1 MDPAKRLMDLVE
13 MAKPRELPASMT
25 MEKCLQI
32 LNEIHQLGTFYA
44 EDGHDEEKAFIL
56 FLRYISIVV
65 EELPRHPNF
74 FTLTM
79 PERCALDTQ
88 ALRSMSKAE
97 LLKQHIRS
105 KYELEKSEQHKL
117 KQQMKQQEPM
127 LDPFVASTSGSQ
139 SSQLLEQQLLSPY
152 VQCQS
157 VSLQPIMFQRL
168 IIPNN
173 IPELFLAQH
182 SLITATAAAADQQQN
197 ASEVPLHIA
206 ILYGRLVSK
215 SLIVSQLL
223 PCAYDT
229 IQKRDFRRFAADR
242 ESGENLPIV
251 GCICSSLEGTS
262 RLGFFRS
269 CQISE
274 MVCIVCAPGP
284 NNTKVFHLVNMSP
297 NGGLSAFH
305 QTTTSGSSSSR
316 TAAAQANLM
325 LSTCAHLHITE
336 ATTAKMTVHR
346 RTQEAEG
353 QGVHEQQQQQR
364 TNPGTEPAAKVPSAS
379 PNANSSSSSKE
390 QQQAM

>member
-44 EDGHDEEKAFIL
+44 EDGHDDEKAFIL

-74 FTLTM
+74 FTLPM
-79 PERCALDTQ
+79 LERYALDTQ
-88 ALRSMSKAE
+88 ALRLMSKAE
-97 LLKQHIRS
+97 VLKQHIRS

-127 LDPFVASTSGSQ
+127 LDPFVASTSGSK

-182 SLITATAAAADQQQN
+182 SLITATAAAADQQQQQQQN

-206 ILYGRLVSK
+206 ILYEFLYEK
-215 SLIVSQLL
+215 SLLQGI
-223 PCAYDT
+223 
-229 IQKRDFRRFAADR
+229 
-242 ESGENLPIV
+242 
-251 GCICSSLEGTS
+251 
-262 RLGFFRS
+262 
-269 CQISE
+269 
-274 MVCIVCAPGP
+274 
-284 NNTKVFHLVNMSP
+284 
-297 NGGLSAFH
+297 
-305 QTTTSGSSSSR
+305 
-316 TAAAQANLM
+316 
-325 LSTCAHLHITE
+325 E
-336 ATTAKMTVHR
+336 AI
-346 RTQEAEG
+346 
-353 QGVHEQQQQQR
+353 
-364 TNPGTEPAAKVPSAS
+364 
-379 PNANSSSSSKE
+379 
-390 QQQAM
+390 